1 MFALLLFGGLATG
14 RQTLQLVMED
24 ALPGLTDT
32 GWRLLTRNWAIF
44 FIALLIANETAR
56 RMLGYDDWLSFK
68 VWGVTVAIFVFTLA
82 QGPLL
87 AKHGLKLD

>member
-1 MFALLLFGGLATG
+1 
-14 RQTLQLVMED
+14 
-24 ALPGLTDT
+24 
-32 GWRLLTRNWAIF
+32 
-44 FIALLIANETAR
+44 
-56 RMLGYDDWLSFK
+56 MLGYDDWLSFK

>member
-1 MFALLLFGGLATG
+1 MRRLPPG
-14 RQTLQLVMED
+14 RPTLQLVMED

-32 GWRLLTRNWAIF
+32 GWRLLTRNWALF

>member
-1 MFALLLFGGLATG
+1 
-14 RQTLQLVMED
+14 
-24 ALPGLTDT
+24 
-32 GWRLLTRNWAIF
+32 
-44 FIALLIANETAR
+44 
-56 RMLGYDDWLSFK
+56 

>member
-1 MFALLLFGGLATG
+1 MALSWPIA
-14 RQTLQLVMED
+14 RQRPV
-24 ALPGLTDT
+24 
-32 GWRLLTRNWAIF
+32 

-68 VWGVTVAIFVFTLA
+68 VWGVTVAIFVFTLV